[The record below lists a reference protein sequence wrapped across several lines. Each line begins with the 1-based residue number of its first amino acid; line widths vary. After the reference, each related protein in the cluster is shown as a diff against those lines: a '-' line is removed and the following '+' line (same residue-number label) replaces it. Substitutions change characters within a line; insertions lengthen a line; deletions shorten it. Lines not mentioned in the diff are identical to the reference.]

1 MKKGTK
7 IGVGAALLL
16 LGVMAVTSCTQSFC
30 TTTDSARIM
39 FAFDPGIT
47 RYQVGSDSITVTD
60 NESGRTYTVNNYKAD
75 VATWDATL
83 GGFKWVDT
91 VSGQPKD
98 KPLTYL
104 NGIISSSK
112 QSGYITVN
120 EKSKPYFEAIDHEVF
135 QAILRTAATSKGEN
149 VTRDLSK
156 EEDLAQFNRDYAKFS
171 YIKYVEG
178 DGKGLW
184 ETYDQY
190 DKAVRLT
197 LPADICPSTDF
208 LNLYKS
214 KVTGYANT
222 YRTCLTTK
230 EDKYGSYGY
239 EADGVYISE
248 KTWGFAWSKGFFEG
262 LLVYPIGWLIDQ
274 IVGGFRS
281 AGVVAGAAAFLG
293 IVFVTLIIRS
303 LMLLATIKQTVGN
316 AKMTELQPE
325 IQKIQN
331 KYPNANTSQA
341 EKQRMAE
348 EMNRLYKKNKIN
360 PFTAIIVM
368 IVQFPVFI
376 CVWGALS
383 GASAITN
390 GSIFG
395 LSLASSIRD
404 VLFIAGNWTAAG
416 NYCAVTA
423 FFLFLLMA
431 GSQTVAML
439 LPQWIQKKKAKDVSK
454 LGKNPAQKQQN
465 STMKIFTYVMLAMI
479 IFMGFSLVSAMG
491 IYWFVGA
498 LFSIAQTLIT
508 QLITSKAKKK

>member
-16 LGVMAVTSCTQSFC
+16 LGVTAVTSCTQSFC

-39 FAFDPGIT
+39 YAFDPGIT
-47 RYQVGSDSITVTD
+47 RYQVGTDTFSITD
-60 NESGRTYTVNNYKAD
+60 NGRTYTLNNYQAD
-75 VATWDATL
+75 VATWDNEL
-83 GGFKWVDT
+83 GGFKWVDGT
-91 VSGQPKD
+91 ED

-104 NGIISSSK
+104 NSIISSSK
-112 QSGYITVN
+112 SSGYITVN
-120 EKSKPYFEAIDHEVF
+120 EKSKPYFAAIDQEVF
-135 QAILRTAATSKGEN
+135 KAILKTAVHYSESN
-149 VTRDLSK
+149 ITRDLSK
-156 EEDLAQFNRDYAKFS
+156 EEDLALFNRDVAKYS
-171 YIKYVEG
+171 YIKYVTG
-178 DGKGLW
+178 DGETLW

-190 DKAVRLT
+190 DKTVRLT
-197 LPADICPSTDF
+197 VSADVCPSSDF
-208 LNLYKS
+208 LALYKS
-214 KVTGYANT
+214 KVTSYANT

-274 IVGGFRS
+274 IVGGFR
-281 AGVVAGAAAFLG
+281 AANVAPGAAALLG
-293 IVFVTLIIRS
+293 IIFVTLIIRS

-331 KYPNANTSQA
+331 KYPNANTSQV

-360 PFTAIIVM
+360 PFTTIIVL

-390 GSIFG
+390 GSILG
-395 LSLASSIRD
+395 LSLASSIKD
-404 VLFIAGNWTAAG
+404 VLFVASNWTAAG
-416 NYCAVTA
+416 NYSAVTA

-431 GSQTVAML
+431 GAQTVAML
-439 LPQWIQKKKAKDVSK
+439 LPQWMQKKKAKNVSK
-454 LGKNPAQKQQN
+454 LGTNPAQKQQN
-465 STMKIFTYVMLAMI
+465 NTMKIFTYVMLAMI

-491 IYWFVGA
+491 IYWTVGA
-498 LFSIAQTLIT
+498 VFSVGQTLIT
-508 QLITSKAKKK
+508 QAITGKAKKKQ